1 MKNLTANEVIKRT
14 IDFAEK
20 RSERF
25 FISIY
30 APITKN
36 IYFDGHSYR
45 VRVTRDYN
53 RTSVNFPKIK
63 DALKFRDKLKHA

>member
-1 MKNLTANEVIKRT
+1 MKNLTVNEVIERT
-14 IDFAEK
+14 IDHAIK
-20 RSERF
+20 RNTVTV
-25 FISIY
+25 Y

-36 IYFDGHSYR
+36 VYYDGYSYR

-63 DALKFRDKLKHA
+63 DALKFRNKLLSA

>member
-1 MKNLTANEVIKRT
+1 MKNLTAKEVIERN
-14 IDFAEK
+14 IDFARK

-25 FISIY
+25 SISVY
-30 APITKN
+30 APITSN

-53 RTSVNFPKIK
+53 RTSVNFPKMK
-63 DALKFRDKLKHA
+63 DALKFRDRLLK

>member
-1 MKNLTANEVIKRT
+1 MKNLTVKEVVERN
-14 IDFAEK
+14 IDFARK

-25 FISIY
+25 LISVY

-45 VRVTRDYN
+45 VRVTRDYD
-53 RTSVNFPKIK
+53 RTSVNFPKMK
-63 DALKFRDKLKHA
+63 DAIKFRDKLLKS